1 MAIIPKGNEP
11 ANIKKRLDIL
21 FPKLDGAYP
30 DKVIR
35 SLNKEHR
42 KWGETV
48 TELYRALGYPDSESF
63 LTAYGYTVER
73 AAGGR
78 PTNDHMAVI
87 EELKKRYPDGTTFA
101 KIGELQDA
109 NPDLAN
115 KFKTLA
121 NKSKDLFGMSL
132 ADYFKSIGLL
142 GGSDHKK
149 QLDELLAELK
159 RRYPI
164 GSTLPTTLAQLKE
177 DNADLMVSRLVY
189 IKDFFGSDPKEYL
202 VNAGLIKEI
211 DPASELE
218 IIVATIRERYAGKL
232 MPGTLDQ
239 LKNENSDLPFSA
251 AAKWTEE
258 VFGMSL
264 ATYLKKE
271 KIIDL
276 ESRQLQAAEK
286 AATNKPPKG
295 VLEFKGRVFAATA
308 LEDFEKKRI
317 EKTVTA
323 RGGIYRTSVSKNTDY
338 LIINPNMEYPS
349 PKYLTAKDW
358 ISKGVNIQIY
368 SYAEFF
374 KEVHL
379 RGDKDLITEEFLV
392 NNGVLQKYTG
402 KNPNVSIPDNI
413 IEIGNRAFK
422 ECDHILSVTIPSS
435 VKTIGN
441 NAFQYC
447 SNLETVT
454 FCGEN
459 LYSIGNSAFYGCVS
473 LKEITLPNSVTEIGE
488 RIFVGCSSLRSVML
502 SNNLQHIPYRTF
514 RFLVGEDV
522 FYCPFTDII
531 IPDSVTEI
539 DADAFAGCTSLKR
552 ITIPSNI
559 KRIEES
565 AFSGCSALTEF
576 KVDENNQ
583 SYSSDAQGALFTKS
597 KTTLIQ
603 VPAGKTGTYLV
614 SNSVCKIETYALH
627 NCDRLQ
633 NVVFL
638 GDMPLFKK
646 VKISSIEGGIEHWED
661 CYYNFPYNSITA
673 YYPKNNPSWKNI
685 ELLDFYGD
693 VTWVPYD
700 DFNSLK
706 QSLRLSDNFNDF
718 R

>member
-1 MAIIPKGNEP
+1 MAIIPKGQEP
-11 ANIKKRLDIL
+11 ANVKKRINTL
-21 FPKLDGAYP
+21 FPKLDEAYP
-30 DKVIR
+30 NKVIVALQR
-35 SLNKEHR
+35 DHK
-42 KWGETV
+42 KWDETAR
-48 TELYRALGYPDSESF
+48 EISKQLGYANKNDF
-63 LTAYGYTVER
+63 LTAYGYKIEKLE
-73 AAGGR
+73 GGR
-78 PTNDHMAVI
+78 PSGDHMAI
-87 EELKKRYPDGTTFA
+87 IDELKKRYPNGAPFA
-101 KIGELQDA
+101 KIGELQEA
-109 NPDLAN
+109 NSDLAN

-121 NKSKDLFGMSL
+121 NKSKELFGMSL

-142 GGSDHKK
+142 GGGDHKK
-149 QLDELLAELK
+149 QLAELIAELK
-159 RRYPI
+159 RRYPT

-177 DNADLMVSRLVY
+177 DNTDLMVSRLVY
-189 IKDFFGSDPKEYL
+189 IKDFFSSDPKEYL

-368 SYAEFF
+368 TYAEFF

-422 ECDHILSVTIPSS
+422 ECDILSVTIPSS
-435 VKTIGN
+435 IKTIGN

-459 LYSIGNSAFYGCVS
+459 LQSIGNSAFYGCVS
-473 LKEITLPNSVTEIGE
+473 LKEITLPNSVTEIGK
-488 RIFVGCSSLRSVML
+488 RIFVGCSSLHSIML
-502 SNNLQHIPYRTF
+502 SNNLQSIPYRAF

-539 DADAFAGCTSLKR
+539 DSEAFEGCISLKR
-552 ITIPSNI
+552 INIPT
-559 KRIEES
+559 KVKQIEDG
-565 AFSGCSALTEF
+565 AFLGCSSLQKF
-576 KVDENNQ
+576 LVDPNNEI
-583 SYSSDAQGALFTKS
+583 YSSDIQGALFNKS
-597 KTTLIQ
+597 KTTLMR
-603 VPAGKTGTYLV
+603 VPQAYSKTYV
-614 SNSVCKIETYALH
+614 VPNSVTEVNARAFNSCETL
-627 NCDRLQ
+627 NS
-633 NVVFL
+633 VVFL
-638 GDMPLFKK
+638 GDMPKFETEIWSDIVDHREVWKK
-646 VKISSIEGGIEHWED
+646 FYKNFEGTKARI
-661 CYYNFPYNSITA
+661 
-673 YYPKNNPSWKNI
+673 YYPKNNLTWLGIEQIDFDGEILWIPYENI
-685 ELLDFYGD
+685 DALQCLD
-693 VTWVPYD
+693 
-700 DFNSLK
+700 
-706 QSLRLSDNFNDF
+706 
-718 R
+718 